1 LENYLSS
8 PNLNELGMPSSK
20 NILLILVT
28 ITSQLEAQK
37 MKTFTIASPDGG
49 IEVKVIAG
57 EKLQWTATHR
67 SQTILAPST
76 ISLTLYSGEVLGNN
90 PEIRNQKSETIN
102 NKIAALNY
110 KKETVPDNYN
120 QLRLNCKGDYG
131 IIFRAY
137 NDGVA
142 YRFFTKKKDSLI
154 VRSEE
159 ANFNFSDDD
168 SAYIPYSNDPHN
180 KDKYQCSFE
189 NTYQHIR
196 LSQFVKDTVA
206 FAPVLVELA
215 NNKKAV
221 ITEADLE
228 EYPGMFLTNG
238 KTTNGLS
245 GDFAP
250 YVLTQLQNERN
261 PVQALVT
268 RRAGFIAKTKG
279 TRTFPWRIVIIST
292 NDKDLLNNDMVYRL
306 ASPSRVTDVSWIRP
320 GKVAWDWWNDWNI
333 AHVDFRAGV
342 NTATYKYYADFA
354 AANHIDYILLD
365 EGWSDDRD
373 IMKIVPEI
381 NLKDIIDYA
390 AKKNV
395 GVWLWMGSYPLDQKM
410 EEAFSTYSKLGVR
423 GFKIDFMDRDDQ
435 GMVEY
440 YYRVAKTAA
449 THHIMV
455 DFHGAYKPTGLQR
468 TYPNVVN
475 VEGVHGME
483 QLKWSNPDMPK
494 FDVTIPFVRMIAGPM
509 DYTPGAMRNATKQ
522 SFRPIYSQPMS
533 QGTRCHQLAMY
544 IMYEAPFEMLS
555 DNPTVY
561 MREQESV
568 NFIASIPTTFD
579 ETVALDGK
587 VGEYALMARRKA
599 REWYVGGMSNWNAR
613 DVTIDLSFLKDGN
626 YEAEIFKDGIN
637 ADRDAT
643 DYKKEVIKVSSKEK
657 LNVYLSNGGGWAARI
672 YPSH

>member
-1 LENYLSS
+1 MPASKKILFVATVLI
-8 PNLNELGMPSSK
+8 NLQ
-20 NILLILVT
+20 LI
-28 ITSQLEAQK
+28 AQK
-37 MKTFTIASPDGG
+37 NRVFTIASPDGN
-49 IEVKVIAG
+49 IQLKVETGAR
-57 EKLQWTATHR
+57 LQWSATHQ
-67 SQTILAPST
+67 SQTIIAPSA
-76 ISLTLYSGEVLGNN
+76 ISLTLQNGETLGNAAQIIN
-90 PEIRNQKSETIN
+90 HKSEIIN
-102 NKIAALNY
+102 RKITALNY
-110 KKETVPDNYN
+110 KKDVIDDNYS
-120 QLRLNCKGDYG
+120 QLILSCKGDYG

-142 YRFFTKKKDSLI
+142 YRFFTKKKDSI
-154 VRSEE
+154 IIKSEE
-159 ANFNFSDDD
+159 ASFTFTDDD

-189 NTYQHIR
+189 NTYQHIK

-238 KTTNGLS
+238 KTGNGLS

-250 YVLTQLQNERN
+250 YVLEQLQNERN

-268 RRAGFIAKTKG
+268 KRADYIAKTNG
-279 TRTFPWRIVIIST
+279 TRNFPWRIVIISS
-292 NDKDLLNNDMVYRL
+292 NDKELLNNDMVYRL
-306 ASPSRVTDVSWIRP
+306 AAPSRVADASWIKP

-333 AHVDFRAGV
+333 SHVDFRAGI

-354 AANHIDYILLD
+354 SANRIDYILLD
-365 EGWSDDRD
+365 EGWSNNRD
-373 IMKIVPEI
+373 IMQIVPGI
-381 NLKDIIDYA
+381 DLQQIIDYA
-390 AKKNV
+390 KQKNV

-410 EEAFSTYSKLGVR
+410 EEAFSKYSKMGVR

-435 GMVEY
+435 NMVEY
-440 YYRVAKTAA
+440 YYRVAKMAA
-449 THHIMV
+449 AYHTMV

-483 QLKWSNPDMPK
+483 QLKWNNPDMPK
-494 FDVTIPFVRMIAGPM
+494 FDVSIPFIRMIAGPM
-509 DYTPGAMRNATKQ
+509 DYTPGAMRNANKQ
-522 SFRPIYSQPMS
+522 SFRPIYSMPMS

-555 DNPTVY
+555 DNPTAY
-561 MREQESV
+561 MHETESV
-568 NFIASIPTTFD
+568 NFISSIPTTFD
-579 ETVALDGK
+579 ETIALDGK
-587 VGEYALMARRKA
+587 VSEYAVIA
-599 REWYVGGMSNWNAR
+599 REKNDTWYIGAMSNWNAR
-613 DVTIDLSFLKDGN
+613 DITIDLSFLKSGN
-626 YEAEIFKDGIN
+626 YEAEIFSDGIN

-643 DYKKEVIKVSSKEK
+643 DYKKEIVKLSSGQK
-657 LNVYLSNGGGWAARI
+657 LNIHLSNGGGWAAKI
-672 YPSH
+672 YPAR

>member
-1 LENYLSS
+1 MSHLHRIFVGLFIFSNLGLKAQKTKSFTLSS
-8 PNLNELGMPSSK
+8 PDG
-20 NILLILVT
+20 NI
-28 ITSQLEAQK
+28 QLRVA
-37 MKTFTIASPDGG
+37 AS
-49 IEVKVIAG
+49 
-57 EKLQWTATHR
+57 EKLQWSVTHQ
-67 SQTILAPST
+67 SQTIILPSDISLALQDGQVLGLHPVITNSKTDKLHAT
-76 ISLTLYSGEVLGNN
+76 IS
-90 PEIRNQKSETIN
+90 
-102 NKIAALNY
+102 ALNY
-110 KKETVPDNYN
+110 KKDTVQDNCN
-120 QLRLNCKGDYG
+120 QLTINCKGDCG
-131 IIFRAY
+131 VIFRVY
-137 NDGVA
+137 NDGIA
-142 YRFFTKKKDSLI
+142 YRFFTTKKDSI
-154 VRSEE
+154 IIKSEE
-159 ANFNFSDDD
+159 ANFNFADDD
-168 SAYIPYSNDPHN
+168 SAFIPYSNDPHN

-206 FAPVLVELA
+206 FAPILVELA

-238 KTTNGLS
+238 RSGNGLS

-250 YVLTQLQNERN
+250 YVLAQLQNERN

-268 RRAGFIAKTKG
+268 KRAGYIAKTKG
-279 TRTFPWRIVIIST
+279 TRSFPWRIVIISS

-306 ASPSRVTDVSWIRP
+306 ASPSRIEDVSWIKP
-320 GKVAWDWWNDWNI
+320 GKVAWDWWNDWNVSR
-333 AHVDFRAGV
+333 VDFRAGV

-354 AANHIDYILLD
+354 SANHIDYILLD

-381 NLKDIIDYA
+381 NLKEIIDYA
-390 AKKNV
+390 TKKNV
-395 GVWLWMGSYPLDQKM
+395 GVWLWMGSYPLDEKM
-410 EEAFSTYSKLGVR
+410 EEAFSTYSKMGVK

-435 GMVEY
+435 NMVQY
-440 YYRVAKTAA
+440 YYRIAKTAA

-468 TYPNVVN
+468 TYPNIVN

-494 FDVTIPFVRMIAGPM
+494 FDVTIPFIRMIAGPM
-509 DYTPGAMRNATKQ
+509 DYTPGAMRNGTKQ
-522 SFRPIYSQPMS
+522 NFRPIFSQPMS

-555 DNPTVY
+555 DNPTIY

-568 NFIASIPTTFD
+568 NFITSVPTTFN
-579 ETVALDGK
+579 ETISLDGK
-587 VGEYALMARRKA
+587 VSDYAVIARRKGNT
-599 REWYVGGMSNWNAR
+599 WYVGAMNNWNPKE
-613 DVTIDLSFLKDGN
+613 VMIDLSFLSSGN

-643 DYKKEVIKVSSKEK
+643 DYKREVQKVSSNDK
-657 LNVYLSNGGGWAARI
+657 LNVHLSSGGGWAAKI
-672 YPSH
+672 YPASR

>member
-1 LENYLSS
+1 MLRLKIFCFLTFLLAA
-8 PNLNELGMPSSK
+8 LNSK
-20 NILLILVT
+20 
-28 ITSQLEAQK
+28 SQK
-37 MKTFTIASPDGG
+37 DFTILSPDGA
-49 IEVKVIAG
+49 IQLTVDAG
-57 EKLQWTATHR
+57 KKLQWSVSHQ
-67 SQTILAPST
+67 SQVVIAPSS
-76 ISLTLYSGEVLGNN
+76 ISLTLQNGEVLGSD
-90 PEIRNQKSETIN
+90 PKIRTLPSIGAKSENIDS
-102 NKIAALNY
+102 KITALNY
-110 KKETVPDNYN
+110 KKDILEDHCN
-120 QLRLNCKGDYG
+120 QLTLDCKGNYG
-131 IIFRAY
+131 VIFRVY

-142 YRFFTKKKDSLI
+142 YRFFTKRKDSLI
-154 VRSEE
+154 VKSEE
-159 ANFNFSDDD
+159 ANFNFTDDD

-189 NTYQHIR
+189 NTYQHIK

-215 NNKKAV
+215 NDKKAV

-238 KTTNGLS
+238 KTANGLS

-250 YVLTQLQNERN
+250 YVLADLQNERN

-268 RRAGFIAKTKG
+268 KRADYIAKTSG
-279 TRTFPWRIVIIST
+279 TRNFPWRVVIISAK
-292 NDKDLLNNDMVYRL
+292 DKDLLNNDMIYRL
-306 ASPSRVTDVSWIRP
+306 AAPSRVPDALWIKP
-320 GKVAWDWWNDWNI
+320 GKVAWDWWNDWNVS
-333 AHVDFRAGV
+333 HVDFRAGI

-354 AANHIDYILLD
+354 SANHIEYILLD
-365 EGWSDDRD
+365 EGWSNDRD
-373 IMKIVPEI
+373 IMEIVPDI
-381 NLKDIIDYA
+381 DLQQIIDYA
-390 AKKNV
+390 KQKDV

-410 EEAFSTYSKLGVR
+410 EEAFSKYSKMGVK

-435 GMVEY
+435 NMVQY

-494 FDVTIPFVRMIAGPM
+494 FDVTIPFIRMVAGFM
-509 DYTPGAMRNATKQ
+509 DYTPGAMRNANKQ
-522 SFRPIYSQPMS
+522 TFRPNYSMPMS

-555 DNPTVY
+555 DNPTAY
-561 MREQESV
+561 MHEQESV
-568 NFIASIPTTFD
+568 NFISAVPTTFD
-579 ETVALDGK
+579 ETIALDGK
-587 VGEYALMARRKA
+587 VSEYASIARRKGDT
-599 REWYVGGMSNWNAR
+599 WYVSAMSNWNAR
-613 DVTIDLSFLKDGN
+613 DIVVDLSFLKQGN
-626 YEAEIFKDGIN
+626 YEAEIFTDGIN

-643 DYKKEVIKVSSKEK
+643 DYKREVIKISAGQK
-657 LNVYLSNGGGWAARI
+657 LNVHLSTGGGWAARI
-672 YPSH
+672 YPAH

>member
-1 LENYLSS
+1 
-8 PNLNELGMPSSK
+8 MPSSK

-67 SQTILAPST
+67 SQTIITPST

-90 PEIRNQKSETIN
+90 PEIRNPKSETIN
-102 NKIAALNY
+102 NKIAAINY

-120 QLRLNCKGDYG
+120 QLTLNCKGDYG

-268 RRAGFIAKTKG
+268 KRAGFIAKTKG

-390 AKKNV
+390 ARKNV

>member
-1 LENYLSS
+1 MLHLRKFYFLTFSLAVFNS
-8 PNLNELGMPSSK
+8 N
-20 NILLILVT
+20 
-28 ITSQLEAQK
+28 AQK
-37 MKTFTIASPDGG
+37 NFTMLSPDGAVQLTV
-49 IEVKVIAG
+49 EAG
-57 EKLQWTATHR
+57 KKLQWSVTHQ
-67 SQTILAPST
+67 SQVIIAPSS
-76 ISLTLYSGEVLGNN
+76 ISLTLQTGEVLGAD
-90 PEIRNQKSETIN
+90 PKIRTLPSIGAKSESIN
-102 NKIAALNY
+102 NKVAALNY
-110 KKETVPDNYN
+110 KKNVVEDHCN
-120 QLRLNCKGDYG
+120 QLTLDCKGDYG
-131 IIFRAY
+131 VIFRVY

-142 YRFFTKKKDSLI
+142 YRFFTKRKDSLVI
-154 VRSEE
+154 RSEE
-159 ANFNFSDDD
+159 ANFNFSGDD

-189 NTYQHIR
+189 NTYQNIK

-228 EYPGMFLTNG
+228 EYPGMFLTNE
-238 KTTNGLS
+238 KTANGLS

-250 YVLTQLQNERN
+250 YVLADLQNERN

-268 RRAGFIAKTKG
+268 KRANYIARVSG
-279 TRTFPWRIVIIST
+279 TRNFPWRVVIIST
-292 NDKDLLNNDMVYRL
+292 NDKDLLNSDMVYRL
-306 ASPSRVTDVSWIRP
+306 APASRVPDVSWIKP

-333 AHVDFRAGV
+333 SHVDFRAGI

-354 AANHIDYILLD
+354 SVNHIEYILLD
-365 EGWSDDRD
+365 EGWSNNRD
-373 IMKIVPEI
+373 IMEIGPEI
-381 NLKDIIDYA
+381 DLQQIIDYA
-390 AKKNV
+390 KQKDV

-410 EEAFSTYSKLGVR
+410 EEAFSKYSKMGVK

-435 GMVEY
+435 NMVQY

-449 THHIMV
+449 IHHVMV

-494 FDVTIPFVRMIAGPM
+494 FDVTIPFIRMVAGFM
-509 DYTPGAMRNATKQ
+509 DYTPGAMRNANKQ
-522 SFRPIYSQPMS
+522 TFRPNYSMPMS

-555 DNPTVY
+555 DNPTAY
-561 MREQESV
+561 MHEQESI
-568 NFIASIPTTFD
+568 NFISSVPTTFD

-587 VGEYALMARRKA
+587 VSEYAAIARRKGDT
-599 REWYVGGMSNWNAR
+599 WYIGAMSNWNAK
-613 DVTIDLSFLKDGN
+613 DMTIDLSFLKQGN
-626 YEAEIFKDGIN
+626 YEAEVFKDGIN

-643 DYKKEVIKVSSKEK
+643 DYKREVIKLTPAQK
-657 LNVYLSNGGGWAARI
+657 LDVHLSTGGGWAARI
-672 YPSH
+672 YPVK

>member
-1 LENYLSS
+1 MLTPKIFFL
-8 PNLNELGMPSSK
+8 
-20 NILLILVT
+20 ILLIF
-28 ITSQLEAQK
+28 SGFQLRAQK
-37 MKTFTIASPDGG
+37 NKSFAITSPDGN
-49 IEVKVIAG
+49 IQVKIDAG
-57 EKLQWTATHR
+57 QKLQWTAMHQ
-67 SQTILAPST
+67 SQTIIAPSA
-76 ISLTLYSGEVLGNN
+76 ISLALQSGEVLGNN
-90 PEIRNQKSETIN
+90 PEILNSKSEKIN

-110 KKETVPDNYN
+110 KKDTVNDNYN
-120 QLRLNCKGDYG
+120 QLTLNCKGDYG

-137 NDGVA
+137 NDGIA
-142 YRFFTKKKDSLI
+142 YRFFTKKKDSI
-154 VRSEE
+154 IIRSEE
-159 ANFNFSDDD
+159 AGFNFTDDD
-168 SAYIPYSNDPHN
+168 SAFIPYSNDPHN

-189 NTYQHIR
+189 NTYQHIK

-238 KTTNGLS
+238 KTANGLS

-250 YVLTQLQNERN
+250 YVLAELQNERN

-268 RRAGFIAKTKG
+268 KRAGYIAKTNG
-279 TRTFPWRIVIIST
+279 TRNFPWRIVIIST
-292 NDKDLLNNDMVYRL
+292 SDRDLLNNDMVYRL
-306 ASPSRVTDVSWIRP
+306 ASPSRAGDASWIKP

-333 AHVDFRAGV
+333 SHVDFRAGV

-354 AANHIDYILLD
+354 SANHIDYILLD
-365 EGWSDDRD
+365 EGWSNDRD
-373 IMKIVPEI
+373 IMEIVPGI
-381 NLKDIIDYA
+381 DLQQIIDYA
-390 AKKNV
+390 KQKNV
-395 GVWLWMGSYPLDQKM
+395 GVWLWMGSYPLDQKI
-410 EEAFSTYSKLGVR
+410 EEAFTTYSKMGVK

-435 GMVEY
+435 NMVEY

-449 THHIMV
+449 AHHIMV

-475 VEGVHGME
+475 VEGVYGME

-494 FDVTIPFVRMIAGPM
+494 FNVSIPFIRMIAGPM
-509 DYTPGAMRNATKQ
+509 DYTPGAMRNGTRE
-522 SFRPIYSQPMS
+522 SFRPVNSMPMS

-561 MREQESV
+561 MRENESV
-568 NFIASIPTTFD
+568 NFISAVPTTFD
-579 ETVALDGK
+579 ETIALDGK
-587 VGEYALMARRKA
+587 VSEYAVMARRKKDT
-599 REWYVGGMSNWNAR
+599 WYVGAMSNWNAR
-613 DVTIDLSFLKDGN
+613 DITIDLSFLKDGN

-643 DYKKEVIKVSSKEK
+643 DYKKEIIKLSPNQK
-657 LNVYLSNGGGWAARI
+657 LNIHLSNGGGWAARI
-672 YPSH
+672 YPIK

>member
-1 LENYLSS
+1 
-8 PNLNELGMPSSK
+8 MPSSK

-90 PEIRNQKSETIN
+90 PEIRNPKSETIN
-102 NKIAALNY
+102 NKIAAINY

-120 QLRLNCKGDYG
+120 QLTLNCKGDYG

-435 GMVEY
+435 SMVEY

-568 NFIASIPTTFD
+568 NFIASIPTTVD

>member
-1 LENYLSS
+1 MTL
-8 PNLNELGMPSSK
+8 K
-20 NILLILVT
+20 N
-28 ITSQLEAQK
+28 
-37 MKTFTIASPDGG
+37 
-49 IEVKVIAG
+49 
-57 EKLQWTATHR
+57 
-67 SQTILAPST
+67 
-76 ISLTLYSGEVLGNN
+76 GEVLGNN
-90 PEIRNQKSETIN
+90 SEIRNSKSEKIIN
-102 NKIAALNY
+102 QIAALNY
-110 KKETVPDNYN
+110 KKDTVQNNYS
-120 QLRLNCKGDYG
+120 QLTLNCKGDFG

-137 NDGVA
+137 NDGIA
-142 YRFFTKKKDSLI
+142 YRFFTKKKDSI
-154 VRSEE
+154 IIKSEE
-159 ANFNFSDDD
+159 ASFNFTDDD

-189 NTYQHIR
+189 NTYEHIK

-238 KTTNGLS
+238 KTANGLR

-250 YVLTQLQNERN
+250 YVLAQLQNEQN

-268 RRAGFIAKTKG
+268 KRADYIAKTNG
-279 TRTFPWRIVIIST
+279 TRSFPWRIVIISAS
-292 NDKDLLNNDMVYRL
+292 DKDLLNNDMVYRL
-306 ASPSRVTDVSWIRP
+306 ASPSRAGDVSWIKP

-333 AHVDFRAGV
+333 SHVDFRAGV

-354 AANHIDYILLD
+354 SGNHIDYILLD

-381 NLKDIIDYA
+381 NLQQIIDYA

-410 EEAFSTYSKLGVR
+410 DEIFSTYSKMGVK

-435 GMVEY
+435 NMVEY

-449 THHIMV
+449 TNQIMV

-468 TYPNVVN
+468 TWPNVVN

-494 FDVTIPFVRMIAGPM
+494 FEVSIPFIRMIAGPM

-522 SFRPIYSQPMS
+522 SFRPINSMPMS

-555 DNPTVY
+555 DNPTIY
-561 MREQESV
+561 IREAESV
-568 NFIASIPTTFD
+568 NFIVSVPTTFD
-579 ETVALDGK
+579 ETLSLNGK
-587 VGEYALMARRKA
+587 VSEYAVIARRKNNT
-599 REWYVGGMSNWNAR
+599 WYVGAMSNWNAR
-613 DVTIDLSFLKDGN
+613 DITIDLSFLKNGN

-643 DYKKEVIKVSSKEK
+643 DYKKEIIKLSPNQK
-657 LNVYLSNGGGWAARI
+657 LNVHLSNGGGWAARI
-672 YPSH
+672 YPITH

>member
-1 LENYLSS
+1 MLHLRKFYFLTFSLAVFNS
-8 PNLNELGMPSSK
+8 N
-20 NILLILVT
+20 
-28 ITSQLEAQK
+28 AQK
-37 MKTFTIASPDGG
+37 NFMMLSPDGA
-49 IEVKVIAG
+49 IQLTVEAG
-57 EKLQWTATHR
+57 KKLQWSVTHQ
-67 SQTILAPST
+67 SQVIIAPSS
-76 ISLTLYSGEVLGNN
+76 ISLTLQTGEVLGAD
-90 PEIRNQKSETIN
+90 PKIRTLPSIGAKSESIN
-102 NKIAALNY
+102 NKVAALNY
-110 KKETVPDNYN
+110 KKNVVEDHCN
-120 QLRLNCKGDYG
+120 QLTLDCKGDYG
-131 IIFRAY
+131 VIFRVY

-142 YRFFTKKKDSLI
+142 YRFFTKRKDSLVI
-154 VRSEE
+154 RSEE
-159 ANFNFSDDD
+159 ANFNFSGDD

-189 NTYQHIR
+189 NTYQHIK

-228 EYPGMFLTNG
+228 EYPGMFLTNE
-238 KTTNGLS
+238 KTANGLS

-250 YVLTQLQNERN
+250 YVLADLQNERN

-268 RRAGFIAKTKG
+268 KRANYIARVSG
-279 TRTFPWRIVIIST
+279 TRNFPWRVVIIST
-292 NDKDLLNNDMVYRL
+292 NDKDLLNSDMVYRL
-306 ASPSRVTDVSWIRP
+306 APTSRVPDVSWIKP

-333 AHVDFRAGV
+333 SHVDFRAGI

-354 AANHIDYILLD
+354 SLNHIEYILLD
-365 EGWSDDRD
+365 EGWSNNRD
-373 IMKIVPEI
+373 IMEIVPEI
-381 NLKDIIDYA
+381 DLQQIIDYA
-390 AKKNV
+390 KQKDV

-410 EEAFSTYSKLGVR
+410 EEAFSKYSKMGVK

-435 GMVEY
+435 NMVQY

-449 THHIMV
+449 IHHVMV

-475 VEGVHGME
+475 IEGVHGME

-494 FDVTIPFVRMIAGPM
+494 FDVTIPFIRMVAGFM
-509 DYTPGAMRNATKQ
+509 DYTPGAMRNANKQ
-522 SFRPIYSQPMS
+522 TFRPNYSMPMS

-555 DNPTVY
+555 DNPTAY
-561 MREQESV
+561 MHEQESI
-568 NFIASIPTTFD
+568 NFISSVPTTFD

-587 VGEYALMARRKA
+587 VSEYAAIARRKGDT
-599 REWYVGGMSNWNAR
+599 WYIGAMSNWNAK
-613 DVTIDLSFLKDGN
+613 DITLDLSFFKQGN
-626 YEAEIFKDGIN
+626 YEAEVFKDGIN

-643 DYKKEVIKVSSKEK
+643 DYKRDVIKLTPAQK
-657 LNVYLSNGGGWAARI
+657 LDVHL
-672 YPSH
+672 